1 MNSGMALKKFFVFKF
16 KELNISLSIFCRL
29 YNVDRTTIHRWSIKY
44 DNGEFEFDLYLGRS
58 PGLEIRILF

>member
-44 DNGEFEFDLYLGRS
+44 DNGEF
-58 PGLEIRILF
+58 